1 MLIDTRQSQASRI
14 MLFEHQRSYS
24 DALRLALDITE
35 DLRVV
40 VSDLEPE
47 FAWKRIGELGID
59 LVVTSNQPLPGWPA
73 LEIASS
79 LRGRPDGSMKKA
91 PSVPVVILTAYPTP
105 CLVDAAK
112 GFPNVSV
119 VSKQRPITDV
129 VRAMR
134 SAVRGDRVFLG
145 VNSDPFG
152 LSRAETEVL
161 ESLVQGGTA
170 TSIAE
175 DLHLSVH
182 AIRAR
187 IRGVLVKTGSTSQ
200 LEAVSKAIAF
210 GVVAPP
216 SIAVADKAEISQVE
230 SPVIETL

>member
-1 MLIDTRQSQASRI
+1 

-40 VSDLEPE
+40 VSDGDPE
-47 FAWKRIGELGID
+47 LAPQLVTELGID
-59 LVVTSNQPLPGWPA
+59 LVVTSNLPLPGWPA
-73 LEIASS
+73 LSIAAK
-79 LRGRPDGSMKKA
+79 LRARGDGGRKQSPC
-91 PSVPVVILTAYPTP
+91 VPILILTAYPTP
-105 CLVDAAK
+105 WLVDAAK
-112 GFPNVSV
+112 TYSNVSV
-119 VSKQRPITDV
+119 VSKQAPITDV
-129 VRAMR
+129 VRGLR

-145 VNSDPFG
+145 VNVDPFG

-161 ESLVQGGTA
+161 EALVQGGTA

-187 IRGVLVKTGSTSQ
+187 IRGVLVKTNSSSQ
-200 LEAVSKAIAF
+200 LEAVSKTIAL

-216 SIAVADKAEISQVE
+216 ALLVSEEREVLTVEGAVTE
-230 SPVIETL
+230 SR